1 MRMLTLRRRV
11 GSQAHM
17 SKLIIRYHF
26 APVLQDGCCWERGA
40 NVYIWNASL
49 RNQSFDTNFEQ
60 VHEGISPH
68 LCVGFLFLILYP
80 GLLLRLLLP
89 PSNNTLSTHTLS
101 THTLS
106 THTLSTH
113 TLSTHFVHTH
123 FINTH
128 FVHTHFVHTHFVHTL
143 YQHTLCQHTLCPHTL
158 CPHILCQH
166 TLCPHT
172 LCPHTLCPHTLSTHT
187 LSTHTLSTH
196 TLSTHTLS
204 THTFST
210 HTLSTHTHTPTT
222 LCPHTHTNNT
232 LSTHTLSTHTLST
245 HTLSTH
251 TLSTHFINTHFI
263 NTHFVHTH
271 FVHTHFVHTHF
282 VHTLYQH
289 TLYQHTLCPHTL
301 CPHTLSQHTLC
312 PHTHTLCPHTLSQ
325 HTLCPHT
332 HTRAHAHTHTHP
344 HTHTVVL
351 RGRRGTDGTGWR
363 AWSGLGARDAAALC
377 VAGVA
382 LGDIYPRFTWQA
394 SHKLASTVVLR
405 GRRGTDGTGWRAWSG
420 LGARDAAALCVA
432 GVALGD
438 IHLRFT
444 WQAWH
449 ELASTVVWRGRR
461 GTDGTG
467 WRAWSGLGA
476 RDAAL
481 LCVAGVALGDI
492 YPRFTWQ
499 ASHKL
504 ASTVVLRGRRGTD
517 GTGWR
522 AWSGLGARDAAALC
536 VAGVALGDIHLR
548 FTWQT
553 WHELASTVV
562 WRGRRG
568 TDGTGW
574 RAWSGLGARDAAALG
589 VAGVALG
596 DIHLR
601 FAWQAWHKLAS
612 TVVSR
617 GRRGTNSHPQQLV
630 SEVNRSFRRTN
641 SHPPSF
647 CVAGVALMVLGGA
660 LGPGFGACDAAALCV
675 AGVAQPHIHRRF
687 TWQAWH
693 KLTHTYTHTDKHPHT
708 HRQTHTHT
716 QTNTH
721 RQTHTHTHARTHAH
735 IHAHAH
741 THTHTPT
748 HTHDPNASRGPSVF
762 VMVCAVRLR
771 THNQWSRIDC
781 PSPHFLAWGIF
792 DRGRTPHTHTR
803 THTHTPHTQTQL
815 IHTQLTHT
823 YSSTH
828 NLLHTNPSPSL
839 FSFLLTPCRLCLSFV
854 ACWKKLTCGVIRSF
868 NFFSAPPPPVFQ
880 DQRNFDG
887 FGLDIA
893 SPKQSPS

>member
-1 MRMLTLRRRV
+1 MIFLLKILLK
-11 GSQAHM
+11 SA
-17 SKLIIRYHF
+17 SK
-26 APVLQDGCCWERGA
+26 
-40 NVYIWNASL
+40 S
-49 RNQSFDTNFEQ
+49 SF
-60 VHEGISPH
+60 SPH

-158 CPHILCQH
+158 CPHTLCQH

-210 HTLSTHTHTPTT
+210 HTLSTHTHT
-222 LCPHTHTNNT
+222 NNT
-232 LSTHTLSTHTLST
+232 LSTHTHQQ
-245 HTLSTH
+245 HFVH
-251 TLSTHFINTHFI
+251 THFIN
-263 NTHFVHTH
+263 TH

-301 CPHTLSQHTLC
+301 CPHTLCPHTLC
-312 PHTHTLCPHTLSQ
+312 PHTLSTHTLSTHTLSTHTLSTHTFSTHTLSTHTHTLCPHTL
-325 HTLCPHT
+325 CPHT
-332 HTRAHAHTHTHP
+332 HFLNTHFVHTHTHARAHAHTHTHP
-344 HTHTVVL
+344 HPHTHTHTVVL

-476 RDAAL
+476 RDAAA

-504 ASTVVLRGRRGTD
+504 ASTVVLRGRRGAD

-548 FTWQT
+548 FTWQA

-693 KLTHTYTHTDKHPHT
+693 KLTHTYTHTQQTNTHTHTHTDKHT
-708 HRQTHTHT
+708 HRQTHT

-721 RQTHTHTHARTHAH
+721 THTPPHTRTHARTHTRPR
-735 IHAHAH
+735 
-741 THTHTPT
+741 THTHTPHT
-748 HTHDPNASRGPSVF
+748 HTHIIQTPVVGHPFF

-868 NFFSAPPPPVFQ
+868 NFLLWRRDPVVELQFPTPLRVLLLRFATQ
-880 DQRNFDG
+880 SLQ
-887 FGLDIA
+887 IA
-893 SPKQSPS
+893 L